1 MNAEA
6 VEHLDDLR
14 KLKNVDYEFYKYLEE
29 HGKDLLNPV
38 DFVDEIDSK
47 DENVENKYLNED
59 EPENE
64 VNLPRLTWNEFSKI
78 TNDIFSTKSLE
89 SLNFLL
95 TCFKSVANIN
105 TFDDENVPTKK
116 SLEQSKKVVNKSRR
130 PEKSLKKERVADLHI
145 EEPEL
150 MFEIIQ
156 FTLDNIP
163 TLFWLHSSN
172 WRPKEEHSPSIF
184 PTDLPKWKNIEKIC
198 NTFWQDLG
206 NLILYNC
213 LKSNPNF
220 ELMEYVFDRISDR
233 KFIMWLL
240 PNRMS
245 TIRFTTLLSRI
256 WTMNKYL
263 VLKKGSFNVLRT
275 INTSFE
281 SLCSSENGNEH
292 NNRGFIFTEKND
304 LLNNPVKRHEDFLL
318 LLHRIIG
325 VSALRGVS
333 WKNYTSTRQIVD
345 EYVTLLTESDPKK
358 VYRIAYNV
366 IRKLGSLLRLLFIRL
381 SRKSKLNKQTV
392 SKKKEKNS
400 SLEEIY
406 SSIYSWKFLTFIR
419 IWTKAIASIPYLT
432 PLQYPTT
439 VIITSTIRVKLN
451 SVPLLPFTLQCIEIL
466 VEMASKMRT
475 LVPIAEMLFE
485 AHNTIEKGVKESYVK
500 FKQDSVKSTNM
511 INTTSKIF
519 VPEFEIKIGNQLL
532 KSTQVF
538 DSIQEYWTHIIVLH
552 ISGFRNLHFFPEFL
566 IFILQ
571 TLKKLQKHNSRHWND
586 QVLSKTKEILKLA
599 QKHSE
604 HISTERTSVETNSE
618 YIELLF
624 ESIDP
629 VKDKSTKK
637 SYNTLSYIY
646 PKPESSHQLLSIKT
660 CDPLTQFMNDEIDKR
675 AEFLNTRIKLSSLK
689 LSNQSNVDFGIPIC
703 DRTSQQDDLEF
714 VSLLQQLNKVGKT
727 IDDLNNIGPR
737 QLKKLKKSIKNNILT
752 KNSNKTI
759 QTMPNNNPYYHTN
772 PISNINKNESFSNLR
787 CSKNKMTVKPLDTH
801 GYNATPYNVDSTQ
814 VKKSNN
820 KRNKIEYNNASTNLR
835 EATNSKYENLKKLKI
850 NPKDSIQEWNLT
862 LSDSDN

>member
-6 VEHLDDLR
+6 VEHLYDLR

-47 DENVENKYLNED
+47 DENKYLDED

-78 TNDIFSTKSLE
+78 KNNIFSTKSIE

-105 TFDDENVPTKK
+105 TFDDESVPTKK
-116 SLEQSKKVVNKSRR
+116 SLEQSKKVENKSRR
-130 PEKSLKKERVADLHI
+130 PEKGLKKERVADFHI

-150 MFEIIQ
+150 MFEIVQ

-163 TLFWLHSSN
+163 ILFWFHSSN
-172 WRPKEEHSPSIF
+172 WKPKEELSPSIL

-213 LKSNPNF
+213 LKSNPSF
-220 ELMEYVFDRISDR
+220 ELMEYVFDRLSDR

-281 SLCSSENGNEH
+281 SLCSSENENKH
-292 NNRGFIFTEKND
+292 NHHEFRFTEKND

-333 WKNYTSTRQIVD
+333 WKNYTSNRQIVD
-345 EYVTLLTESDPKK
+345 EYVTLLTESDSKK

-366 IRKLGSLLRLLFIRL
+366 IRNLGSLLRLLFIRL
-381 SRKSKLNKQTV
+381 SRKSKLSKQMV

-451 SVPLLPFTLQCIEIL
+451 SVPLLPFTLQCIEML

-571 TLKKLQKHNSRHWND
+571 TLKKLQKHNSKHWND

-604 HISTERTSVETNSE
+604 HVSTERTSVETNSE

-624 ESIDP
+624 ESLDP

-646 PKPESSHQLLSIKT
+646 PKLESSHRLLSKNT
-660 CDPLTQFMNDEIDKR
+660 CDDPLTQFMNDEIDKR

-689 LSNQSNVDFGIPIC
+689 LSNQSNVDLGIPIC
-703 DRTSQQDDLEF
+703 DQTSQQDDLEF

-752 KNSNKTI
+752 NNSNKTI
-759 QTMPNNNPYYHTN
+759 KTMPNNNPYYHTN
-772 PISNINKNESFSNLR
+772 PISNINKNKSFSNLR
-787 CSKNKMTVKPLDTH
+787 CSNNKMTVKPLETD
-801 GYNATPYNVDSTQ
+801 G
-814 VKKSNN
+814 
-820 KRNKIEYNNASTNLR
+820 NNASTNLR